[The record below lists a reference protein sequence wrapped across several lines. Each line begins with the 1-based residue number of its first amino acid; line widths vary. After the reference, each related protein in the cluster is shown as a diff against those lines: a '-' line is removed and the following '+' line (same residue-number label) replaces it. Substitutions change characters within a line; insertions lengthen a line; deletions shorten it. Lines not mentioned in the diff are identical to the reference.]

1 MFLLE
6 RLGII
11 VNSPRRVNPDLNRE
25 LPTGSD
31 RRHLARLVTLSF
43 RVKTGMID
51 VGVYDVRAGT
61 YFQSRGWGAFV
72 MRIIAGQRRGH
83 KFDGPKGSA
92 TRPTSDLVRESIFNI
107 LGVLVE
113 DRLVVDLFAGTGALG
128 LEALSR
134 GASRTLFIEQNR
146 ENVALIYRNLATL
159 RFEERGQVRLTD
171 AYRWA
176 RAYRPVD
183 DEPLVVLLDPPYR
196 EYEDRPA
203 KVNQML
209 RQLVDHL
216 PGGSVIALESRSA
229 LDAEVLPNLETWD
242 VRRYGGTQVAIRTLT
257 GRERPLSTAALDS
270 EPEPGPLPRGE
281 E

>member
-1 MFLLE
+1 
-6 RLGII
+6 
-11 VNSPRRVNPDLNRE
+11 
-25 LPTGSD
+25 
-31 RRHLARLVTLSF
+31 
-43 RVKTGMID
+43 
-51 VGVYDVRAGT
+51 
-61 YFQSRGWGAFV
+61 

-83 KFDGPKGSA
+83 KFDGPKGSS

-134 GASRTLFIEQNR
+134 GAARTLFIEQNR
-146 ENVALIYRNLATL
+146 DNVALIHRNLTTL

-176 RAYRPVD
+176 RAYQPVH
-183 DEPLVVLLDPPYR
+183 DEPLIVLLDPPYR
-196 EYEDRPA
+196 EYEDRPQ

-209 RQLVDHL
+209 RQLVEKL
-216 PGGSVIALESRSA
+216 PPGSAIALESRSNS
-229 LDAEVLPNLETWD
+229 LDADILPDPESWD
-242 VRRYGGTQVAIRTLT
+242 IRRYGGTQIAIRIVA
-257 GRERPLSTAALDS
+257 ERDGQNPSAALES
-270 EPEPGPLPRGE
+270 EREPSPPTRAE